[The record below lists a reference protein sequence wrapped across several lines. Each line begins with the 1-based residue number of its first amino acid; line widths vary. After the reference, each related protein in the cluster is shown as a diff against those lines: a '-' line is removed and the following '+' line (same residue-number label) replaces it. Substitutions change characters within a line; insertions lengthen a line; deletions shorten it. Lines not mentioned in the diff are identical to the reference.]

1 MKFAEGKGSYKAF
14 VEFNTF
20 ECFSVDVNTRKS
32 GFTHAHLCLECL
44 SVDAEQEN
52 MESRMRF
59 CAFSLMP
66 IQEKADS
73 RMRFH
78 ALSAFL
84 LMPLKAKVD

>member
-1 MKFAEGKGSYKAF
+1 M
-14 VEFNTF
+14 
-20 ECFSVDVNTRKS
+20 
-32 GFTHAHLCLECL
+32 LI
-44 SVDAEQEN
+44 QEN

-59 CAFSLMP
+59 RPFSLMP